1 GAGWKRP
8 GNGDGVVIASPRP
21 VKKCWPASVTAGSS
35 SWKQSVES
43 PESSMP
49 DWKAEVKA
57 RLARLSLSPA
67 RELEIIEELS
77 QHLEDEYEQALSRS
91 VSEDEAERAVLADLK
106 VPDLLGRELK
116 RVERPVPQNPVP
128 MGTQAR
134 SNMIGDLGQDV
145 RYGLRML
152 AKNPAFTAIAV
163 LALALGIGANSAIFS
178 VVNAILLRP
187 LPYKNPEQL
196 VMVWEN
202 QTHLGFPKNT
212 PSPANFLDW
221 RQQ

>member
-1 GAGWKRP
+1 
-8 GNGDGVVIASPRP
+8 
-21 VKKCWPASVTAGSS
+21 
-35 SWKQSVES
+35 
-43 PESSMP
+43 
-49 DWKAEVKA
+49 
-57 RLARLSLSPA
+57 
-67 RELEIIEELS
+67 
-77 QHLEDEYEQALSRS
+77 
-91 VSEDEAERAVLADLK
+91 
-106 VPDLLGRELK
+106 
-116 RVERPVPQNPVP
+116 
-128 MGTQAR
+128 MGTARR

-202 QTHLGFPKNT
+202 ATHLGFPKDT
-212 PSPANFLDW
+212 PSPPNFLDW
-221 RQQ
+221 QKQNTVFTGMVAMSERSFNLTGVGEPERLDGRRVSANLFDLLGVPALLGRTFVPEDDRPGSHVVLVSYSLWQRRFGSRPPNFWP